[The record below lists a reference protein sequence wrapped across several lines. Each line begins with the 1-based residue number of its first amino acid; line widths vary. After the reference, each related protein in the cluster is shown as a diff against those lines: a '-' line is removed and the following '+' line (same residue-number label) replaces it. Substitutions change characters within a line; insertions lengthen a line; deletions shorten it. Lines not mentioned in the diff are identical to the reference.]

1 MAKIEI
7 YKKETVL
14 DKVKR
19 KAGEAKD
26 WCVDRGQKLYAM
38 CKDNPALAVEV
49 AAGVFT
55 ILGSGITLAAKAI
68 DGHNADR
75 EVWDP
80 ELGKHVRIKRPL
92 TPKEDAEYNDRLK
105 EAKSSGTGETRY
117 DILRDMGLTK

>member
-7 YKKETVL
+7 YKRETVL
-14 DKVKR
+14 DKAKK
-19 KAGEAKD
+19 KAKEAKD
-26 WCVDRGQKLYAM
+26 WCIDRGKKVAAM

-68 DGHNADR
+68 SGYNTDR

-92 TPKEDAEYNDRLK
+92 SPKEDAEYNDRLK

>member
-1 MAKIEI
+1 MAKIEV
-7 YKKETVL
+7 YKRETVV
-14 DKVKR
+14 DKVKKR
-19 KAGEAKD
+19 AGEAKD
-26 WCVDRGQKLYAM
+26 WCIDHGKKIAAM
-38 CKDNPALAVEV
+38 CKDNPALGVEI

-92 TPKEDAEYNDRLK
+92 SPKEDAEYNDRLK
-105 EAKSSGTGETRY
+105 QAKVDRTGETRY